1 MGKKLMGWKTKG
13 MNQDLSVSAFNPEFS
28 FENMNL
34 RLATNEGNTLM
45 SWVNEKG
52 TKEMALNII
61 LSPWETS
68 QGTEEV
74 VTSSDIEGTP
84 IGTAVINNYFIV
96 FTHQHNPNT
105 DPVDRIYR
113 FEKSTTTNID
123 LEGVLIY
130 KNDLGFD
137 LHHPL
142 ETLVSYEAEDVQ
154 KVYWVDGKNQPRMIN
169 VAADTNTIN
178 KWHTNNNYKCFFD
191 FVPELQLEEEV
202 YVKKLLGVA
211 GMFAPGVIQYACT
224 YYNKNAQESHIFYT
238 SPLLYISHR
247 DRGAA
252 QDDKVENAF
261 RITVKNV
268 DMHFDYLRIYSI
280 HRTSINATPECKRI
294 QDIKLSDLEYI
305 SNVGYVASYIDNGM
319 SGDIVD
325 PTELLY
331 KGGEVIIANS
341 ITQKDNTIFF
351 GGIETKDT
359 INEVENIVKDSVTVA
374 PFTTR
379 DIYPEIIS
387 TGDYSYANQLTAT
400 TLNGERTVPCGGFKR
415 GDYYR
420 CGVQLQDKYGRWSK
434 PIWKSIWDVRITSKP
449 TDNTTHIVVPTI
461 QGSYNISSSNA
472 SIMGTS
478 GYKKIRPIVVF
489 PNLLD
494 RVVLCQGVVCPTM
507 FTTNHRDVNKDNDLY
522 AQSSWF
528 FRGSGT
534 NQSGSGGAMRPKSP
548 GNGTTYLDYT
558 SRATFGNNPYNPESI
573 KYAEIW
579 GDYDDN
585 NKFQIGKYTP
595 NDVLTFHS
603 PDIEFDTQLSN
614 ASFID
619 TKYLKI
625 GKVTFSHTLSDIDIQ
640 TETPTISNTGSGFV
654 HKSFSCVGMYGI
666 ISGLFYDDFA
676 VDDDK
681 DDKSIKK
688 QRYQKCPCKWMVH
701 AWHKTGSLNNDIN
714 RPADKGVATAKL
726 KKKIISNLRY
736 AVTDLDDID
745 PTDSWSGNNFQTPQ
759 LFDSDQNT
767 IVKINGHIYRGNI
780 DTALMPDH
788 PDGMYFAFND
798 SDDPQPLTHNTL
810 MGKNVTTSFTDAVK
824 WKTYSVSDDED
835 TRDGY
840 YYKYNNNSWSIAN
853 RGMGPGEVYIDL
865 VVKKDIVRM
874 KYKSTPHLVLE
885 GTTNLAEATQ
895 DSLSI
900 VEILNPTN
908 DKRFGG
914 TSGDALRENDW
925 LPCGEPVS
933 IVRGSTTFE
942 YSYGDTY
949 FQRWDCLKTYPFTK
963 EDENQIVE
971 IGSFM
976 LETRVN
982 IDGRYDRNRG
992 QASNLN
998 MSPVNFNLLNP
1009 VYSQKDNFFTYKIMD
1024 DDYYKQHSFPNQL
1037 TWSIPKESGA
1047 DVDAW
1052 TNLTLASILEMDGD
1066 KGKIT
1071 KLTRLNDQLI
1081 CFQDSG
1087 ISQIL
1092 YNENAQISTAAGV
1105 PIELANSGKVQGK
1118 RYLSD
1123 TVGCSNK
1130 WSVVN
1135 TPGGIYFMDSN
1146 EKSIYMLGDGL
1157 KNLSQHLGFSSWCK
1171 QHIPSP
1177 EIVWNP
1183 ENFGDNNGTGA
1194 FVSYYDNQ
1202 NQEVLFINKEIALAF
1217 SEKLSAFTSFY
1228 SYGNAQF
1235 FNTLKDKRLWL
1246 KTDSAGTL
1254 MWEHQAGDYCRFFGY
1269 NQPYWMTLV
1278 GNPEPQA
1285 DKTFTNIEF
1294 RATVAGEGEIN
1305 EQTKFIH
1312 TLPFDGLEVW
1322 NEHQHGYA
1330 DLSMKNG
1337 HGAGLHHL
1345 SDMSA
1350 SLNRKFRIWRCDIP
1364 RNNCLLDNDPER
1376 GMPPYSTDSNLGVS
1390 RFYRKPND
1398 RMRNPWVYLKLF
1410 KRAAQDESTE
1420 VEGETQTILHNLPK
1434 TEVHDVVMTYF
1445 V

>member
-105 DPVDRIYR
+105 DPIDRIYR

-123 LEGVLIY
+123 LEGVLLY

-261 RITVKNV
+261 RIKVKNV

-280 HRTSINATPECKRI
+280 HRTSINAIPECKRI

-331 KGGEVIIANS
+331 KGGEVIVANS

-359 INEVENIVKDSVTVA
+359 INNVENSVKASVSLKQG
-374 PFTTR
+374 TR
-379 DIYPEIIS
+379 TIKPEVIS
-387 TGDYSYANQLTAT
+387 NDNVYVYANQLTST
-400 TLNGERTVPCGGFKR
+400 DNDGIRTVPCGGFKR

-420 CGVQLQDKYGRWSK
+420 CGVQLQDKYGRWGK
-434 PIWKSIWDVRITSKP
+434 PIWKNDWDIRVTNYPSSENNAITLPVIK
-449 TDNTTHIVVPTI
+449 
-461 QGSYNISSSNA
+461 GSYSVQGG
-472 SIMGTS
+472 SIAGD
-478 GYKKIRPIVVF
+478 GYKKIRPVVVF

-507 FTTNHRDVNKDNDLY
+507 YTPNNRADGGLY

-528 FRGSGT
+528 LRGGGSTQVITNGAVRPTSSGIL
-534 NQSGSGGAMRPKSP
+534 P
-548 GNGTTYLDYT
+548 YT
-558 SRATFGNNPYNPESI
+558 SRNTFSNGYNPTDNI
-573 KYAEIW
+573 KKVEIW
-579 GDYDDN
+579 GDYDDG
-585 NKFQIGKYTP
+585 NKFSIGGYTT
-595 NDVLTFHS
+595 NDMLTFHS
-603 PDIEFDTQLSN
+603 PDVEFDTQMSN
-614 ASFID
+614 ASFIG
-619 TKYLKI
+619 TKYLNTGHI
-625 GKVTFSHTLSDIDIQ
+625 TFNHTLSDIDIQ

-654 HKSFSCVGMYGI
+654 HKSFSCAGMFGI

-736 AVTDLDDID
+736 AVTNWNSIN
-745 PTDSWSGNNFQTPQ
+745 SWSGTTFQTPQ

-798 SDDPQPLTHNTL
+798 SNDPQSLTHNTL
-810 MGKNVTTSFTDAVK
+810 MGKDVTTSFTDAVK

-840 YYKYNNNSWSIAN
+840 YYKYNGSSWSIAN

-885 GTTNLAEATQ
+885 GVNLVGETLTDNALYVL
-895 DSLSI
+895 D
-900 VEILNPTN
+900 ILNPDTTN
-908 DKRFGG
+908 RFGG

-925 LPCGEPVS
+925 LPCGEPVRLDKVDTQS
-933 IVRGSTTFE
+933 KVNFE

-1171 QHIPSP
+1171 RHIPSP

-1202 NQEVLFINKEIALAF
+1202 NQEVLFINKETALAF
-1217 SEKLSAFTSFY
+1217 SEKLSAFISFY

-1246 KTDSAGTL
+1246 RTTPANTL
-1254 MWEHQAGDYCRFFGY
+1254 MWEHQAGDYNRFFGE
-1269 NQPYWMTLV
+1269 NKPYWMTLV

-1410 KRAAQDESTE
+1410 KRAAQDDSTE